1 MYICVYIYV
10 CVLCVYMYTCIYI
23 YMCVCV
29 STWEYNLVSYV
40 SFLQNLAVFETLNP
54 FAAQAH
60 TLSGERRCEII
71 GPAENQ
77 W

>member
-1 MYICVYIYV
+1 MRVYVYVYIY
-10 CVLCVYMYTCIYI
+10 IH
-23 YMCVCV
+23 VCV

>member
-1 MYICVYIYV
+1 MYIYIYVFYACICIRVYIY
-10 CVLCVYMYTCIYI
+10 IYI
-23 YMCVCV
+23 HVCV